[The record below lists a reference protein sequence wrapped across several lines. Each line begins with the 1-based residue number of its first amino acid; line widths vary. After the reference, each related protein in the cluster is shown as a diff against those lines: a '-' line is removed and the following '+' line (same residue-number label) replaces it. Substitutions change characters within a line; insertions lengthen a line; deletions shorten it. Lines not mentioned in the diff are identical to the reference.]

1 MIDPSRQLRSRV
13 FYTLAFFFGLILTV
27 YLIAVLN
34 PLILPTLIGILLAY
48 ITKPLLTFL
57 RKKGFSKSFSV
68 IIIILLFTLGLYG
81 IGKKVYSLV
90 PSSQQQ
96 LVLRVQMQ
104 NKIDK
109 IFLDL
114 LGKKDFNSQG
124 NFVDEL
130 FGARMKPLMVS
141 FNDFFSMNKEEEKE
155 FKNYINS
162 DAFSQTERENLIAKY
177 NMLKQYSSLKEKVNL
192 KTNSKTTAKT
202 QLPKLPFLIPTS
214 KITQFFSEL
223 SKWIVM
229 PFVFLFVLLD
239 DGEIKKFFVGIMPNR
254 YFEMSLM
261 VFESVDKAIGK
272 YLRGTIL
279 QSSLVGLTIIIGLL
293 IIGFKPSAAFTIGIV
308 AGISNA
314 IPFLGPIIGFG
325 AGILYAMI
333 VEEIN
338 PLIPFIGSDAA
349 IIGVVVVVLIAQFL
363 DNTVFQPYV
372 LGKAVNLHPL
382 VVVLGVTGG
391 SIAFGFWGM
400 FLAIPTIVVFRVIIS
415 TLYKQLK
422 AYQII
427 Y

>member
-1 MIDPSRQLRSRV
+1 MIDTSRQLRSRI
-13 FYTLAFFFGLILTV
+13 FYTLFFIFGSLITI
-27 YLIAVLN
+27 YLLAVLS

-48 ITKPLLTFL
+48 VTKPMLTFL
-57 RKKGFSKSFSV
+57 RKKGINKSISV
-68 IIIILLFTLGLYG
+68 TVILLLFALAVFG
-81 IGKKVYSLV
+81 IGKKIYSLV
-90 PSSQQQ
+90 PSTQQQ
-96 LVLRVQMQ
+96 LVIRVQMQ
-104 NKIDK
+104 NKIDN
-109 IFLDL
+109 IYLDL
-114 LGKKDFNSQG
+114 LGKKNFNSKG
-124 NFVDEL
+124 NFVDEI
-130 FGARMKPLMVS
+130 FGKQMEPLIAS
-141 FNDFFSMNKEEEKE
+141 FNDFFSMNKEEEKKFSE
-155 FKNYINS
+155 YVNS
-162 DAFSQTERENLIAKY
+162 NVFTQKERSKILSQYYEIKSYVFPTVIFPE
-177 NMLKQYSSLKEKVNL
+177 EKKPSVN
-192 KTNSKTTAKT
+192 SP
-202 QLPKLPFLIPTS
+202 LPKLPSLIPAS

-223 SKWIVM
+223 SKWIIM

-279 QSSLVGLTIIIGLL
+279 QSSLVGLTILIGLL
-293 IIGFKPSAAFTIGIV
+293 LIGFKPSAAFTIGIV

-333 VEEIN
+333 VGEIN
-338 PLIPFIGSDAA
+338 PVLPFIGKDAA
-349 IIGVVVVVLIAQFL
+349 VLGVVIVVLIAQFL

-415 TLYKQLK
+415 TIYKQLK

>member
-1 MIDPSRQLRSRV
+1 MIDRSRLLRSRIFYSV
-13 FYTLAFFFGLILTV
+13 FTLFGLLVTI
-27 YLIAVLN
+27 YLLAVLY

-48 ITKPLLTFL
+48 ITKPLITLL
-57 RKKGFSKSFSV
+57 RKRGLHKSIAV
-68 IIIILLFTLGLYG
+68 TIILLLYALTIFG
-81 IGKKVYSLV
+81 IGTKIYFLF
-90 PSSQQQ
+90 PSNNQQ
-96 LVLRVQMQ
+96 LVLRVQIQ
-104 NKIDK
+104 NKIDH
-109 IFLDL
+109 IYLDI
-114 LGKKDFNSQG
+114 LGKNDFTSSG
-124 NFVDEL
+124 NFMDEL
-130 FGARMKPLMVS
+130 FGSQIEPLIVS
-141 FNDFFSMNKEEEKE
+141 FNNFFSLDKDEEKE
-155 FKNYINS
+155 FYAYINS
-162 DAFSQTERENLIAKY
+162 DKFPVDERTKIEE
-177 NMLKQYSSLKEKVNL
+177 QYKEIKNISLPKLSEKSLDSSV
-192 KTNSKTTAKT
+192 SSSP
-202 QLPKLPFLIPTS
+202 LPKLPSLIPAS

-239 DGEIKKFFVGIMPNR
+239 DGEIKKFFIGIMPNR

-261 VFESVDKAIGK
+261 VFNSVDNAIGK

-279 QSSLVGLTIIIGLL
+279 QSSLVGLTIIIGLWL
-293 IIGFKPSAAFTIGIV
+293 IGFKPSAAFTIGIV

-314 IPFLGPIIGFG
+314 IPFLGPIIGLG
-325 AGILYAMI
+325 TGVLYAMI
-333 VEEIN
+333 VEKID
-338 PLIPFIGSDAA
+338 PILPFLGSDAGVA
-349 IIGVVVVVLIAQFL
+349 GVVVVVLIAQFL

-415 TLYKQLK
+415 TIYNQLK

>member
-1 MIDPSRQLRSRV
+1 MIDSSRQLRSRI
-13 FYTLAFFFGLILTV
+13 FYTLFSLFGLVITV
-27 YLIAVLN
+27 YLFAVLY

-48 ITKPLLTFL
+48 ITKPLITLL
-57 RKKGFSKSFSV
+57 MKWSLPKSV
-68 IIIILLFTLGLYG
+68 AVTVILLLYG
-81 IGKKVYSLV
+81 LIIFGIGTKIYSLV
-90 PSSQQQ
+90 PSNNQQ

-104 NKIDK
+104 EKINN
-109 IFLDL
+109 IYLDV
-114 LGKKDFNSQG
+114 LGKKDFASPG

-130 FGARMKPLMVS
+130 FGKQIEPLLVS
-141 FNDFFSMNKEEEKE
+141 FNDFFSIDKKEEKE
-155 FKNYINS
+155 FYAYLNS
-162 DAFSQTERENLIAKY
+162 NAFSEKERAKIEAQYQNLKNI
-177 NMLKQYSSLKEKVNL
+177 SLPKSTEKVV
-192 KTNSKTTAKT
+192 NSTVSESP
-202 QLPKLPFLIPTS
+202 LPKLPSLIPAS

-239 DGEIKKFFVGIMPNR
+239 DGEIRKFFIGIMPNR

-261 VFESVDKAIGK
+261 VFNSVDNAIGK

-293 IIGFKPSAAFTIGIV
+293 LIGFKPSAAFTIGIV

-314 IPFLGPIIGFG
+314 IPFLGPIIGLG

-338 PLIPFIGSDAA
+338 PILPFLSSDAGIA
-349 IIGVVVVVLIAQFL
+349 GVIVVVLIAQFL

-415 TLYKQLK
+415 TLYQQLK

>member
-1 MIDPSRQLRSRV
+1 MIDQSRQLRSRV
-13 FYTLAFFFGLILTV
+13 FYTLFFIFGALITI
-27 YLIAVLN
+27 YLLAVLS

-48 ITKPLLTFL
+48 VTKPLLTFL
-57 RKKGFSKSFSV
+57 RKKGINKSLSV
-68 IIIILLFTLGLYG
+68 TIIILLFGLAIFG
-81 IGKKVYSLV
+81 IGKKIYSLI

-96 LVLRVQMQ
+96 LVIRVQMQ
-104 NKIDK
+104 NKIDRMY
-109 IFLDL
+109 LEL
-114 LGKKDFNSQG
+114 LGKENFSSKG

-130 FGARMKPLMVS
+130 FGKQMEPLLAS
-141 FNDFFSMNKEEEKE
+141 FNDFFSMDKKEAKK
-155 FKNYINS
+155 FKDYLNS
-162 DAFSQTERENLIAKY
+162 DAFTENERSKILSQYYELRSFVFPKNAIK
-177 NMLKQYSSLKEKVNL
+177 KEVKSAD
-192 KTNSKTTAKT
+192 KSP
-202 QLPKLPFLIPTS
+202 LPKLPSLIPAS

-261 VFESVDKAIGK
+261 VFESVDRAIGK

-279 QSSLVGLTIIIGLL
+279 QSSLVGLVILVGLL
-293 IIGFKPSAAFTIGIV
+293 LIGFKPSAAFTIGIV

-333 VEEIN
+333 VEEIT
-338 PLIPFIGSDAA
+338 PIIPFIGNDAA
-349 IIGVVVVVLIAQFL
+349 VLGVVIVVLIAQFL

-415 TLYKQLK
+415 TIYKQLK